1 MSIEAQIARS
11 DESSRDERAHEM
23 VLGTTPNGAPP
34 RELGRYRNLLM
45 WTRHVSLRPEPF
57 CDSGRQHMSHERN
70 SRSGCGLTVPG
81 SKPEPAGNRNGRLE
95 IVSWY
100 YHEIVEN
107 PA

>member
-1 MSIEAQIARS
+1 
-11 DESSRDERAHEM
+11 
-23 VLGTTPNGAPP
+23 
-34 RELGRYRNLLM
+34 
-45 WTRHVSLRPEPF
+45 
-57 CDSGRQHMSHERN
+57 MSHERN